1 MPGLRAEELPSERLS
16 VGKQI
21 AYYLRRFVTGD
32 TRGQRVAVVMSVD
45 DTPGNE
51 LPVSLDAGDSLLL
64 TVFMRRSHDV
74 LGNELNLEHVK
85 WRKLASSYPTMSG
98 VLQRVP
104 SRHRK
109 QPVFLQPREDKDH
122 APVEVDWP
130 KDVVKIYK
138 CLNPS
143 KIRFKDRK
151 DLQFQRIM
159 HGYTI
164 FYSMRST
171 KNKFVVE
178 AVKAGSIT
186 LFISQRSSQTLRSL
200 KVLVLMVKNVKSDPI
215 FAHYL
220 KPDVQVED
228 VQEVTSIRE
237 VWLSRHPTN
246 HTETKQFPTDQ
257 ADRQ

>member
-16 VGKQI
+16 VGEQI
-21 AYYLRRFVTGD
+21 AYYSRRFVTGD

-45 DTPGNE
+45 DTPENE

-64 TVFMRRSHDV
+64 TVFMRRSRDV

-104 SRHRK
+104 SRRRR

-186 LFISQRSSQTLRSL
+186 LFISQRSSQTL
-200 KVLVLMVKNVKSDPI
+200 
-215 FAHYL
+215 
-220 KPDVQVED
+220 
-228 VQEVTSIRE
+228 
-237 VWLSRHPTN
+237 
-246 HTETKQFPTDQ
+246 
-257 ADRQ
+257 

>member
-16 VGKQI
+16 VGEQI
-21 AYYLRRFVTGD
+21 AYYSRRFVTGD

-45 DTPGNE
+45 DTPENE

-74 LGNELNLEHVK
+74 LGNEINLEHVK
-85 WRKLASSYPTMSG
+85 WRKLASCHIERLQRRNCCYDGLTLRDESGQTPAATSANEQPVRVCTPGDGADESVLPADKTTYPTMSG

-104 SRHRK
+104 SRRRR

-130 KDVVKIYK
+130 KDVVKIY
-138 CLNPS
+138 N
-143 KIRFKDRK
+143 
-151 DLQFQRIM
+151 
-159 HGYTI
+159 GYTI

-171 KNKFVVE
+171 KNKFVIE

-200 KVLVLMVKNVKSDPI
+200 SYTI
-215 FAHYL
+215 
-220 KPDVQVED
+220 
-228 VQEVTSIRE
+228 
-237 VWLSRHPTN
+237 
-246 HTETKQFPTDQ
+246 
-257 ADRQ
+257 

>member
-16 VGKQI
+16 VGEQI
-21 AYYLRRFVTGD
+21 AYYSRRFVTGD

-64 TVFMRRSHDV
+64 TVFMRRSRDV

-104 SRHRK
+104 SRRRR

-130 KDVVKIYK
+130 KDVVKIY
-138 CLNPS
+138 N
-143 KIRFKDRK
+143 
-151 DLQFQRIM
+151 
-159 HGYTI
+159 GYTI
-164 FYSMRST
+164 FYNMRST

-200 KVLVLMVKNVKSDPI
+200 SYTIAEK
-215 FAHYL
+215 
-220 KPDVQVED
+220 
-228 VQEVTSIRE
+228 
-237 VWLSRHPTN
+237 
-246 HTETKQFPTDQ
+246 
-257 ADRQ
+257 

>member
-1 MPGLRAEELPSERLS
+1 
-16 VGKQI
+16 
-21 AYYLRRFVTGD
+21 
-32 TRGQRVAVVMSVD
+32 
-45 DTPGNE
+45 
-51 LPVSLDAGDSLLL
+51 
-64 TVFMRRSHDV
+64 
-74 LGNELNLEHVK
+74 
-85 WRKLASSYPTMSG
+85 MSG

-109 QPVFLQPREDKDH
+109 RSVFLQPREDKDH

-143 KIRFKDRK
+143 KIS
-151 DLQFQRIM
+151 
-159 HGYTI
+159 GYTI
-164 FYSMRST
+164 FYNMRST

-237 VWLSRHPTN
+237 AQVPSCVLRLLRKKSPGAEEELPDKPAVTKSNTAGGLETQSRHPDV
-246 HTETKQFPTDQ
+246 P
-257 ADRQ
+257 